1 MNKGKN
7 PIALSGKKRKWVL
20 LFCGSLLLIYLY
32 TAMKPTDANIRFI
45 SNPELGC
52 ILPNSQWKGNRID
65 EKGRFSNLN
74 HPYTPTYSS
83 IIKMM
88 SEKILKEALKRMTPF
103 NYRLSKI
110 LVF

>member
-20 LFCGSLLLIYLY
+20 FFCGSLLLIYLY

-74 HPYTPTYSS
+74 HPYTPIYSL

-88 SEKILKEALKRMTPF
+88 SKKNPQRNAKKNDTFQLQLIE
-103 NYRLSKI
+103 
-110 LVF
+110 